1 MDRRLF
7 CSRFNLAGVGNLA
20 MMLTGAVVVTTFTC
34 QSATAATAAGVSNA
48 FGFSDVALLAA
59 VTGGNAYLSWW
70 KLALVVATFVF
81 WVRNSDWINQD
92 AVKLEDGTD
101 INPQFWNLINVTTG
115 IAGFFAA
122 ISIPIF
128 WLGYPLFLL
137 AALVPM
143 VCYSLARKKQLSVN
157 QGLRQRVGGNAKRDA
172 EPEVLAQDQG
182 VELSFTPAGDT
193 DVIKKGN
200 LIKSRQSPGFVP
212 LKELLFD
219 AKTKRAD
226 VIEINYTQAQ
236 AAPRLFVDGTWH
248 AAEPMDR
255 PSGDALLV
263 SLKQLAGLNP
273 KERRAKQK
281 GGFGFKSEFG
291 KAQVQVHSQGV
302 KTGEM
307 VQVKFVGA
315 NRELLNLKE
324 LGMFP
329 SMADRLVTGLNSSG
343 IVIVSSPPQQGLSS
357 TWQGL
362 LSSADRLT
370 RDCVGLIPADESET
384 SIENISPKPYQ
395 TDDHAATVLKAALLA
410 QPDAVA
416 VPEIANSDVLDMLT
430 DQVVTQDRSAWLK
443 TNANSAAE
451 ALLRIYATAGNRDH
465 FRQAVKFVSCQRL
478 VRRLCD
484 DCKQETP
491 VPPKLIQ
498 QLGGDPKTQ
507 KTVFQP
513 WRLPPPDQRVDE
525 KGKPIEFPT
534 CPTCRGLGFIGRIAV
549 FELIEVNQAV
559 RDALK
564 KTPKVAAIDQS
575 ATQSKAKKSMNS
587 AAYQLVLL
595 GVTSLAEVQATL
607 KK

>member
-7 CSRFNLAGVGNLA
+7 CSRFNRIMRRVVFSLVLWGVTMAVLDCPPVVAAEGGGA
-20 MMLTGAVVVTTFTC
+20 PGIGVAGAVV
-34 QSATAATAAGVSNA
+34 
-48 FGFSDVALLAA
+48 LAA
-59 VTGGNAYLSWW
+59 VKGGNAYLSWW
-70 KLALVVATFVF
+70 KLALVVGAFLF

-92 AVKLEDGTD
+92 AVKLADGTD
-101 INPQFWNLINVTTG
+101 IEPQFWNLINVGTG

-143 VCYSLARKKQLSVN
+143 VCYTLVRKKQLSVN
-157 QGLRQRVGGNAKRDA
+157 QGLRQRVGGGGKR
-172 EPEVLAQDQG
+172 ESPPQVLAQDQG

-200 LIKSRQSPGFVP
+200 LIKSRQSAGFVP
-212 LKELLFD
+212 LKEMLFD

-226 VIEINYTQAQ
+226 IIEINFTQTQA
-236 AAPRLFVDGTWH
+236 AARLFVDGTWH
-248 AAEPMDR
+248 ATEPMDR

-291 KAQVQVHSQGV
+291 KAEVQVQSQGI

-315 NRELLNLKE
+315 NRDLLNLKE

-329 SMADRLVTGLNSSG
+329 SMADRLVAGLNSPG
-343 IVIVSSPPQQGLSS
+343 VVIVSSPPRQGLSS
-357 TWQGL
+357 TWQGVL
-362 LSSADRLT
+362 VSADRLT
-370 RDCVGLIPADESET
+370 RDCIGLVPAGEKET
-384 SIENISPKPYQ
+384 SIENVAAKPYQ
-395 TDDHAATVLKAALLA
+395 DDQDAATVLKAALLA
-410 QPDAVA
+410 QPDAIA
-416 VPEIANSDVLDMLT
+416 VPELTGSVVLDMLT
-430 DQVVTQDRSAWLK
+430 EQVVNQDRSAWLK
-443 TNANSAAE
+443 TTANSAAE
-451 ALLRIYATAGNRDH
+451 ALLRTYAVAGNRDH

-484 DCKQETP
+484 DCKQEIT
-491 VPPKLIQ
+491 VSPKMIQ
-498 QLGGDPKTQ
+498 QLGGNPKTQ
-507 KTVFQP
+507 TTIFQQ

-534 CPTCRGLGFIGRIAV
+534 CSTCRGLGFIGRIAV
-549 FELIEVNQAV
+549 FELIEVNDAV
-559 RDALK
+559 NEALK